1 MRKLALED
9 LTVESFGIPADGDVR
24 IASDSYDGC
33 GGTGADPCFSQ
44 GQICS
49 LPCIEPSNRTNV
61 AYCCG

>member
-9 LTVESFGIPADGDVR
+9 LAVESFGVSAAGDVR
-24 IASDSYDGC
+24 LASDSYNGC
-33 GGTGADPCFSQ
+33 ETGADPCFSKTQ
-44 GQICS
+44 LCS